1 MIFNSRKSLF
11 FVGLMFF
18 TLLVSFGS
26 VCAADTNNTDNYDDI
41 DVVNTDDVS
50 VCVNGSFD
58 DLKADIGNLSPGDV
72 FDVSRDYVFE
82 RDDMHGNGGIV
93 IGVDNVTINGNGHVI
108 DGNFRSALFKVTGDN
123 VKIFN
128 LTFVNSLYHGFYNI
142 LEHDSYGNW
151 ITDMVLGQRV
161 SVMYTDDVSPVCWL
175 GDNGLISDCVFSSNG
190 ALNGGALTWMGNN
203 GVINNTLFVNNT
215 ARGVGGAVYMGGMNN
230 TIANT
235 TFVNSSSLLSC
246 EAIYFDRR
254 HGDYILSNVDF
265 NQDVWVIDGVYSG
278 IDVDYLKYAY
288 YSQVGDKWINLIPL
302 LYQSIVNNDVSYF
315 DSETYCIA
323 RNDNFNDTGYGSVF
337 TLSILTDFNRD
348 SIVYQKDYLFINATF
363 NSVFSSLLGGSFTNS
378 FAVVKN
384 VYVNDLGAYE
394 NLCKA
399 DVYGLVTNTESMNII
414 RQEFIWNAK
423 NLLSPFTFC
432 LNVSFAPGAVFNS
445 NSAFDVGNYFNVINI
460 VGNGARIQA
469 STAKDDEYTW
479 ITNDYKSYSI
489 SNLVIDGFNHG
500 IFNYGMC
507 ILDNVTFENNHIV
520 FSFAKKDWGAAILNV
535 GTCICYNCTFANN
548 IANSGG
554 AIYNQGR
561 LTIENCSFYS
571 NDVEP
576 SFFNS
581 IGITAGG
588 VGVDICNLQGKGVVY
603 AAQKIDYAEVTGF
616 DVLEIAAVSA
626 ASVALS
632 FVAGVGIG
640 YAVGSVK
647 VGAVVG
653 GVVGACIG
661 AIGSLVVCYNV
672 MDATFN
678 DLKFSLLLMGGSM
691 TAGAIGGA
699 LGGLIAQVGNYVPE
713 YAEASEG
720 PIEYSGED
728 VKNLRIDINGKNCYY
743 RLTGSLQP
751 ESITPMH
758 KQAIASKLLEM
769 NIDLNT
775 ISHIEIY
782 GANNAAVSGVVHYYA
797 GRGTAFFAL
806 I

>member
-1 MIFNSRKSLF
+1 MLRLLKENENCTFIGLDNMSAYYDVSIKEYRLQQIEEAVAHSSCSWHFVKGNIADAELIKKLF
-11 FVGLMFF
+11 AEYRFQV
-18 TLLVSFGS
+18 
-26 VCAADTNNTDNYDDI
+26 
-41 DVVNTDDVS
+41 VVNLAAQAGVRYSIENPDAYIEA
-50 VCVNGSFD
+50 N
-58 DLKADIGNLSPGDV
+58 
-72 FDVSRDYVFE
+72 
-82 RDDMHGNGGIV
+82 V
-93 IGVDNVTINGNGHVI
+93 I
-108 DGNFRSALFKVTGDN
+108 
-123 VKIFN
+123 
-128 LTFVNSLYHGFYNI
+128 GFYNI

-151 ITDMVLGQRV
+151 ITDRVLGQRV
-161 SVMYTDDVSPVCWL
+161 SVMYTDDVRPVCWL
-175 GDNGLISDCVFSSNG
+175 GDNGLIGDCVFSSNG

-302 LYQSIVNNDVSYF
+302 LYQSIVNNNVSYF

-337 TLSILTDFNRD
+337 ALSILTDFNRD

-460 VGNGARIQA
+460 AGNGARIQA

-653 GVVGACIG
+653 GVDQYKIPKQKAFRLRKAFKLRKYSNPSRGYRDACADRFDNPG
-661 AIGSLVVCYNV
+661 
-672 MDATFN
+672 
-678 DLKFSLLLMGGSM
+678 
-691 TAGAIGGA
+691 
-699 LGGLIAQVGNYVPE
+699 
-713 YAEASEG
+713 
-720 PIEYSGED
+720 
-728 VKNLRIDINGKNCYY
+728 
-743 RLTGSLQP
+743 
-751 ESITPMH
+751 
-758 KQAIASKLLEM
+758 
-769 NIDLNT
+769 
-775 ISHIEIY
+775 
-782 GANNAAVSGVVHYYA
+782 
-797 GRGTAFFAL
+797 
-806 I
+806 